1 MTNPMPFDT
10 AMALLHDAA
19 AGLAVVKGGDSADH
33 FRLLLDA
40 TSAVTARMLL
50 DIADDRNHMPVSV
63 AKDVIAE
70 AAYGFAQVHQS
81 TLDHATLWLATA
93 ALVST
98 ADLLSASTAAD

>member
-10 AMALLHDAA
+10 AMALLHESAA
-19 AGLAVVKGGDSADH
+19 AVAAQRGEDPADV

-63 AKDVIAE
+63 AKGVIAE
-70 AAYGFAQVHQS
+70 AAYGFAQVHSS